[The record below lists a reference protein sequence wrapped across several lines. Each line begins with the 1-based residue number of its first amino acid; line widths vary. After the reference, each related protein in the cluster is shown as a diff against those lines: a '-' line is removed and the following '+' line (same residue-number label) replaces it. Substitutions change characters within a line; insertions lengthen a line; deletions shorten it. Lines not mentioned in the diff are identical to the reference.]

1 MEKVTNIEQF
11 TWNDIFNQDPLKTG
25 IGVVIVLVVVYLIKI
40 KFYQKS
46 LDAFMHMV
54 KGIMYSF
61 VVLLI
66 YIAIKRAPILLNQI
80 SLFTGFTILF
90 SLIEAV
96 DNFGMAVID
105 ILGTSNIVFD
115 LELEKEE
122 KLLQHLDTLA
132 QDIKISMRPGE
143 IAFDVKKKIL
153 EFDELSKQSS
163 FSAIEEILSGESL
176 EGDIRTIISSIK
188 CDRLFYDV
196 ARSAGKYK
204 SVNLNMVEEL
214 KNKFEK
220 VSVYRREYQKAK
232 LSIIINKIKEKHVKN
247 EV

>member
-25 IGVVIVLVVVYLIKI
+25 TGVVIVLVVVYLIKI

-46 LDAFMHMV
+46 LDAFTHMV

-105 ILGTSNIVFD
+105 ILGTSNTVFD
-115 LELEKEE
+115 KKELEKEE
-122 KLLQHLDTLA
+122 KLLLHLDTLA

-153 EFDELSKQSS
+153 KFDELSKQSS
-163 FSAIEEILSGESL
+163 FFVIEEILSGESL
-176 EGDIRTIISSIK
+176 EDDITTIISSIK
-188 CDRLFYDV
+188 CDRLFHDV
-196 ARSAGKYK
+196 ARSGGKYK

-220 VSVYRREYQKAK
+220 VLVYEREYQKAK
-232 LSIIINKIKEKHVKN
+232 YSIINNKIKERYVKI
-247 EV
+247 

>member
-25 IGVVIVLVVVYLIKI
+25 TGVVIVLVVVYLIKI

-46 LDAFMHMV
+46 LDAFTHMV

-105 ILGTSNIVFD
+105 ILGTSNIFGFKND
-115 LELEKEE
+115 LEKEE
-122 KLLQHLDTLA
+122 KRLRQLVILA
-132 QDIKISMRPGE
+132 QDIQFSLRPGE
-143 IAFDVKKKIL
+143 VAFDVKNKIL
-153 EFDELSKQSS
+153 EFDDLSKKSS
-163 FSAIEEILSGESL
+163 FFIIEKILSGESL
-176 EGDIRTIISSIK
+176 EDDITTIISSIK
-188 CDRLFYDV
+188 CDRLFHDV
-196 ARSAGKYK
+196 ARSGGKYK

-220 VSVYRREYQKAK
+220 VLVYEREYQKAK
-232 LSIIINKIKEKHVKN
+232 YSIINNKIKERYVKI
-247 EV
+247 